1 LNANG
6 YTGNGRNEHTAN
18 GDTGNRHTRNG
29 HTGNGHTGGNIER
42 EKWEYWMGGLGLGPI
57 RELLCDGRE
66 ALFLAFL
73 ERFQCRNSCTANFLV
88 M

>member
-1 LNANG
+1 MGGTSILGMEGMDTLGMGILNG
-6 YTGNGRNEHTAN
+6 
-18 GDTGNRHTRNG
+18 
-29 HTGNGHTGGNIER
+29 
-42 EKWEYWMGGLGLGPI
+42 KWEYWMGILNGGTLSIWESLGLGPI
-57 RELLCDGRE
+57 RKLVCDGRE